1 MKESQRSFPSDIDVV
16 SALSAHVLVRP
27 TEVRELALHKNS
39 AQKESFE
46 ACRVSAAKEQTAC
59 LLWAGADK
67 ALQTCIHKANAGSP
81 GFESCQQQILPS
93 FVLGFLPISISNLGS

>member
-1 MKESQRSFPSDIDVV
+1 MKESRRSFPSDIDVV

-46 ACRVSAAKEQTAC
+46 AC
-59 LLWAGADK
+59 
-67 ALQTCIHKANAGSP
+67 
-81 GFESCQQQILPS
+81 
-93 FVLGFLPISISNLGS
+93 